1 MKREEIT
8 KNLNRKV
15 KYENGIYILRGVMIS
30 RDENTRALNY
40 TAHLQDY
47 KAPQSYLNCDL
58 WRVDTI

>member
-1 MKREEIT
+1 MKREDIT

-15 KYENGIYILRGVMIS
+15 KYDNAVYILRGVMIS
-30 RDENTRALNY
+30 QDESTRALVY